1 VIPFGDF
8 LFFGVLLYLAVPVV
22 LCGVLGVPPR
32 RFILAATLIMV
43 AVQYGLVTE
52 GGLPA
57 STWSIARVLGF
68 VVLQFLVAR
77 WFVQLR
83 RAGKRQPIFYAAI
96 ALGLAPLALEK
107 LAPGSRSVVGFL
119 GISYATFRALDV
131 TFAIQDG
138 LVKELSLTEYVSYL
152 VFFPSISAGPIDRYR
167 RFRKD
172 YEAPRS
178 RAQFLQD
185 LDAAVERIFRGML
198 YAFVLAPLI
207 EMYWLRPASNGTGAV
222 ATVAYMYG
230 YSLHLFFDFAGYS
243 AFAIGTGYVLGVR
256 MPENFD
262 RPFWAQNIADFWNRW
277 HITLSTWLRD
287 HVYARFV
294 MTAAKGKWFTD
305 PRVAGYVGSWLAFAA
320 MGVWHGLESRY
331 VVYGLYHATLMV
343 GYLMLAQRRGPGRRP
358 LPPMLAR
365 VVTFHCVCFG
375 FLIFSGRLF

>member
-8 LFFGVLLYLAVPVV
+8 LYFGVLLYLAVPVV
-22 LCGVLGVPPR
+22 ICGVLGVPPR
-32 RFILAATLIMV
+32 RFILGATLVMV

-57 STWSIARVLGF
+57 STRSIARVLAF
-68 VVLQFLVAR
+68 VALQFLVAR
-77 WFVQLR
+77 AFVQVR
-83 RAGKRQPIFYAAI
+83 RAGKRQSVFYMAVV
-96 ALGLAPLALEK
+96 LGLAPLALEK
-107 LAPGSRSVVGFL
+107 LLPGSRSVVGFL

-138 LVKELSLTEYVSYL
+138 LVKELSLTEYIAYL
-152 VFFPSISAGPIDRYR
+152 IFFPSISAGPIDRYR

-172 YEAPRS
+172 YDAPRS
-178 RAQFLQD
+178 RAQFLED

-198 YAFVLAPLI
+198 YAFVLGPLI
-207 EMYWLRPASNGTGAV
+207 EMYWLKPAREATGAV

-305 PRVAGYVGSWLAFAA
+305 NRVAGYLGSWLAFGA

-331 VVYGLYHATLMV
+331 IAYGLYHATLMV
-343 GYLMLAQRRGPGRRP
+343 GYLMLSQRRGPGRRP

>member
-8 LFFGVLLYLAVPVV
+8 LYFGVLLYLAIPVV
-22 LCGVLGVPPR
+22 ICGVLGVAPR
-32 RFILAATLIMV
+32 RFILAATLVIV
-43 AVQYGLVTE
+43 VVQYGLVTE

-57 STWSIARVLGF
+57 SGRSVARVLGF
-68 VVLQFLVAR
+68 VLLQFLVAR
-77 WFVQLR
+77 AFVQLR
-83 RAGKRQPIFYAAI
+83 RAGKRQPVFYAAV

-107 LAPGSRSVVGFL
+107 LAPGARGIVGFL

-138 LVKELSLTEYVSYL
+138 LVKELSLGEYVAYV

-172 YEAPRS
+172 YEVPRS

-198 YAFVLAPLI
+198 YAFVVAPLI
-207 EMYWLRPASNGTGAV
+207 EQYWVGRVAHAQGAL

-230 YSLHLFFDFAGYS
+230 YSFHLFFDFAGYS

-262 RPFWAQNIADFWNRW
+262 RPFWAKNIADFWNRW

-294 MTAAKGKWFTD
+294 MSAAKGKWFAD
-305 PRVAGYVGSWLAFAA
+305 PRIAGYLGSWLAFAA
-320 MGVWHGLESRY
+320 MGVWHGPESRY
-331 VVYGLYHATLMV
+331 IVYGLYHATLMV
-343 GYLMLAQRRGPGRRP
+343 GYLMLSQRKGPGRRS

>member
-1 VIPFGDF
+1 MIPFGDF
-8 LFFGVLLYLAVPVV
+8 LYFGLLLYLAVPVV
-22 LCGVLGVPPR
+22 ICGVLGVPPR
-32 RFILAATLIMV
+32 RFILPATLVMV
-43 AVQYGLVTE
+43 VLQFGLVTD
-52 GGLPA
+52 GGWPA
-57 STWSIARVLGF
+57 STRSIARVLGF
-68 VVLQFLVAR
+68 VVLQFFVAR
-77 WFVQLR
+77 AFVRMR
-83 RAGKRQPIFYAAI
+83 RAGKRQPVFYTAVL
-96 ALGLAPLALEK
+96 LGLAPLALEK
-107 LAPGSRSVVGFL
+107 LAPGSRGVVGFL

-138 LVKELSLTEYVSYL
+138 LVKELSPSEYFSYL
-152 VFFPSISAGPIDRYR
+152 VFFPSISAGPIDRFR

-185 LDAAVERIFRGML
+185 CDAAVERIFRGML

-207 EMYWLRPASNGTGAV
+207 EKYWLSPARDATSAV
-222 ATVAYMYG
+222 GTVAYMYG

-243 AFAIGTGYVLGVR
+243 AFAIGTGYVLGVHI
-256 MPENFD
+256 PENFD

-287 HVYARFV
+287 HIYGRFV
-294 MTAAKGKWFTD
+294 MTAAKGKWFAD
-305 PRVAGYVGSWLAFAA
+305 PKVAGYLGSWLAFAL
-320 MGVWHGLESRY
+320 MGLWHGLESRY

-343 GYLMLAQRRGPGRRP
+343 GYLMLSQRKGPGRRA

>member
-8 LFFGVLLYLAVPVV
+8 LYFGVLLYLAVPVV
-22 LCGVLGVPPR
+22 ICGMFGVPPR
-32 RFILAATLIMV
+32 RFILAATLVMLT
-43 AVQYGLVTE
+43 VQYGLVAE
-52 GGLPA
+52 GGLPS
-57 STWSIARVLGF
+57 STRAIARVLGF
-68 VVLQFLVAR
+68 VALQYVMAR
-77 WFVQLR
+77 TFVQMR
-83 RAGKRQPIFYAAI
+83 RAGKRQPVFYVAV

-107 LAPGSRSVVGFL
+107 LAPGSRGVVGFL
-119 GISYATFRALDV
+119 GISYATFRALDI

-138 LVKELSLTEYVSYL
+138 LVKDLPLGEYVAYL

-172 YEAPRS
+172 YCASRS

-207 EMYWLRPASNGTGAV
+207 EHYWLSRASHARGAV

-262 RPFWAQNIADFWNRW
+262 RPFWAKNIADFWNRW

-294 MTAAKGKWFTD
+294 MTAAKGKWFAD
-305 PRVAGYVGSWLAFAA
+305 PRVAGYLGSWLAFAL
-320 MGVWHGLESRY
+320 MGLWHGLESRY

-343 GYLMLAQRRGPGRRP
+343 GYLMFAQRRGPGRRP

>member
-1 VIPFGDF
+1 MIPFGDF
-8 LFFGVLLYLAVPVV
+8 LYFGVLLYLAVPVV
-22 LCGVLGVPPR
+22 LCGVFGVAPR
-32 RFILAATLIMV
+32 RFILAATLLMV
-43 AVQYGLVTE
+43 VVQYGLVTE

-57 STWSIARVLGF
+57 SARSVARVAGF
-68 VVLQFLVAR
+68 VVLQFVVAR
-77 WFVQLR
+77 AFVQLR
-83 RAGKRQPIFYAAI
+83 RSGKRPPVFYAAVL
-96 ALGLAPLALEK
+96 LGLAPLALEK
-107 LAPGSRSVVGFL
+107 FASGSRGVVAFL

-138 LVKELSLTEYVSYL
+138 LVKELSLGEYVAYL
-152 VFFPSISAGPIDRYR
+152 VFFPSISAGPIDRFR

-172 YEAPRS
+172 YFASRS
-178 RAQFLQD
+178 RAEFLID

-207 EMYWLRPASNGTGAV
+207 EHYWVSRASSATGPV

-230 YSLHLFFDFAGYS
+230 YSFHLFFDFAGYS

-262 RPFWAQNIADFWNRW
+262 RPFWATNIADFWNRW

-294 MTAAKGKWFTD
+294 MSAAKGKWFAD
-305 PRVAGYVGSWLAFAA
+305 ARVAGYLGSWLAFSA

-331 VVYGLYHATLMV
+331 IVYGLYHATLMV
-343 GYLMLAQRRGPGRRP
+343 GYLMLSQRRGPGRRP

-365 VVTFHCVCFG
+365 LVTFHCVCFG

>member
-1 VIPFGDF
+1 
-8 LFFGVLLYLAVPVV
+8 
-22 LCGVLGVPPR
+22 
-32 RFILAATLIMV
+32 MV

-57 STWSIARVLGF
+57 SARSIARVLGF
-68 VVLQFLVAR
+68 VVLQYLVAR
-77 WFVQLR
+77 AFAVLR
-83 RAGKRQPIFYAAI
+83 RAGKRQPVFYAAV
-96 ALGLAPLALEK
+96 ALGLVPLALEK

-119 GISYATFRALDV
+119 GISYATFRALDI

-138 LVKELSLTEYVSYL
+138 IVKELPVTEYVAYL

-167 RFRKD
+167 RFHKD
-172 YEAPRS
+172 YTAPRS

-185 LDAAVERIFRGML
+185 LDQAVERIFRGIL
-198 YAFVLAPLI
+198 YAFVLAPLL
-207 EMYWLRPASNGTGAV
+207 ERYWVSRASHATGTV

-230 YSLHLFFDFAGYS
+230 YSFHLFFDFAGYS

-262 RPFWAQNIADFWNRW
+262 RPFWARNIADFWNRW

-294 MTAAKGKWFTD
+294 MSAANGKWFADT
-305 PRVAGYVGSWLAFAA
+305 RVAGYLGSWLAFAL

-331 VVYGLYHATLMV
+331 IVYGLYHATLMV
-343 GYLMLAQRRGPGRRP
+343 GYLMLSQRKGPGRRS

>member
-1 VIPFGDF
+1 MIPFGDF
-8 LFFGVLLYLAVPVV
+8 LYFGFLLYLAVPVV
-22 LCGVLGVPPR
+22 IFGVLGVPPR
-32 RFILAATLIMV
+32 RFILAVTLVMV
-43 AVQYGLVTE
+43 VVQFGLVTE

-57 STWSIARVLGF
+57 STRSVVRVLAF

-77 WFVQLR
+77 AFVQLR
-83 RAGKRQPIFYAAI
+83 AAGKRQSLFYAAVV
-96 ALGLAPLALEK
+96 LGLAPLALEK
-107 LAPGSRSVVGFL
+107 LAPGSRGIVGFL

-138 LVKELSLTEYVSYL
+138 LVKELSLAEYVAYL

-178 RAQFLQD
+178 RVQFLED
-185 LDAAVERIFRGML
+185 VDAAVQRIFRGML

-207 EMYWLRPASNGTGAV
+207 EKYWLSPAREGTSAM

-262 RPFWAQNIADFWNRW
+262 RPFWARNIADFWNRW

-287 HVYARFV
+287 HIYARFV
-294 MTAAKGKWFTD
+294 MSAAKGKWFAD
-305 PRVAGYVGSWLAFAA
+305 PKVAGYLGSWLAFTL
-320 MGVWHGLESRY
+320 MGLWHGLESRY

-343 GYLMLAQRRGPGRRP
+343 GYLMVSQRKGPGRRS

-365 VVTFHCVCFG
+365 LVTFHCVCFG